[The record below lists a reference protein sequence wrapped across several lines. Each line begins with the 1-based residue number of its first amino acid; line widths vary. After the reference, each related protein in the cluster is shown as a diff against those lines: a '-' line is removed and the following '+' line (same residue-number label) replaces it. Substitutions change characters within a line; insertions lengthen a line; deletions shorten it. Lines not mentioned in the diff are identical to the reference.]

1 LIEEKEFD
9 KWNEIKKKIQQS
21 NKIWTIKPREIY
33 WVKIGKNIGYEMY
46 GKDEEFLRPVLI
58 LKRFNKYSFLG
69 IPLTSI
75 EKNNDF
81 YVKVTPYKKDKKS
94 FVIIS
99 QIRFFSTKRIKS
111 KFSKISQQEFE
122 NILEKVSKIVMPQR
136 GAS

>member
-1 LIEEKEFD
+1 VIEEKEFD

-122 NILEKVSKIVMPQR
+122 NILEKVSKIVMPLK

>member
-1 LIEEKEFD
+1 MIEEKEFD